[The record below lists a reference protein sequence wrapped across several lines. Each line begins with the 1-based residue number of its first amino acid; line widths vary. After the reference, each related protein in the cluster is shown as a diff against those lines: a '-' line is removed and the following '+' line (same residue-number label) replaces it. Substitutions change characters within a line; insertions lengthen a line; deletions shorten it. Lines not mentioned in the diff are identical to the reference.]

1 MGYAKEVILHNIM
14 LAKSKGFSH
23 IRGDF
28 TSRKSL
34 SIGLKLGY
42 KTLFELSY
50 DSIEVEGQS
59 PKNYWKEVP
68 ELLKED
74 KMFVSNL
81 YLEEFIEGMNNK
93 PLEENRI
100 DRSSRNGM

>member
-1 MGYAKEVILHNIM
+1 M
-14 LAKSKGFSH
+14 
-23 IRGDF
+23 
-28 TSRKSL
+28 
-34 SIGLKLGY
+34 
-42 KTLFELSY
+42 
-50 DSIEVEGQS
+50 
-59 PKNYWKEVP
+59 P